1 MSKYII
7 TLISLSVFSGVIHML
22 VPESSGDRLRGQI
35 KLVTALCVLC
45 IAIAPLAGLLKD
57 IGGSDFDFFSKY
69 TDKEDLEM
77 QYEDIFKDSVGR
89 YTAQDVAR
97 RSEELVC
104 EKFGLDEEDL
114 SIRASVSELEGRL
127 SVDSATVML
136 YSGAIMTDP
145 REIAEYL
152 ESLLECECEIV
163 YG

>member
-1 MSKYII
+1 
-7 TLISLSVFSGVIHML
+7 ML

>member
-1 MSKYII
+1 
-7 TLISLSVFSGVIHML
+7 ML

-45 IAIAPLAGLLKD
+45 IAIAPLAGILKD
-57 IGGSDFDFFSKY
+57 IGGANFDFLSKY
-69 TDKEDLEM
+69 TDRESLEM
-77 QYEDIFKDSVGR
+77 QYNDILKESLGR
-89 YTAQDVAR
+89 YTAQDVAK

-114 SIRASVSELEGRL
+114 SIRASVSELDGKL